1 MGPDPL
7 LSASLPLP
15 LALSTTLQDNYVT
28 LVRQGKG
35 VKLNSHWLSLIAF
48 LDLLDYKLNW
58 RTWRAMLGRLS
69 MCENVCERK
78 SLCVYVRLCLFC
90 ISCYTNEKGGGYLH
104 VCVCSAHSSLHCTED
119 DLSWFSYVRQIEI
132 LIRPYQ
138 CVCVSV
144 MSCIDGCYRG

>member
-15 LALSTTLQDNYVT
+15 PALSTTLQDNYLS

-58 RTWRAMLGRLS
+58 RTWRVVLEVRRIS
-69 MCENVCERK
+69 MCENARVWEKEFMSVC
-78 SLCVYVRLCLFC
+78 VDLFIC
-90 ISCYTNEKGGGYLH
+90 IS
-104 VCVCSAHSSLHCTED
+104 
-119 DLSWFSYVRQIEI
+119 
-132 LIRPYQ
+132 
-138 CVCVSV
+138 
-144 MSCIDGCYRG
+144 